1 MSMRSRDEF
10 RYLAMRAKKMV
21 GRLTDSELPSAAQL
35 SKSFENKGVSITER
49 EAEIL
54 AKEIRIHR
62 GVLNEKSYFA
72 EDNQPLNKEA
82 VKDAV
87 REVIAEKPHQKQEVA
102 SVTKSEA
109 SHG

>member
-1 MSMRSRDEF
+1 MPMRSREEF

-21 GRLTDSELPSAAQL
+21 GRLTDTELPSAAQL
-35 SKSFENKGVSITER
+35 TKSFENKGVSITER

-72 EDNQPLNKEA
+72 EDEKAAPQEHQ
-82 VKDAV
+82 
-87 REVIAEKPHQKQEVA
+87 EKPAPKQEVQS
-102 SVTKSEA
+102 SVVKESR
-109 SHG
+109 GYGKR